1 MLITSKYNAFKRDV
15 LEAEQHLLRVLNYDM
30 ETTRYNS
37 YKLLLSYM
45 HHFKRTLTLTKSL
58 VQSAT

>member
-1 MLITSKYNAFKRDV
+1 MVITSKYNSFKKDV

-30 ETTRYNS
+30 ETRRCDN

-45 HHFKRTLTLTKSL
+45 YHFKCKD
-58 VQSAT
+58 